1 MQLLKSNW
9 IVCFVLALTLAGW
22 AGVSAAQTAS
32 EAPESGVFAI
42 RANGSALGNERF
54 QIRRNGSGWE
64 VAGELQLQIPGGP
77 KVSETSTLR
86 MDAEWRPASYERR
99 QQSPQKGTLT
109 VAFSPEGSRLSSSTD
124 AGSQDQIYLLP
135 KEVVVLDTNFF
146 HQYSVLLR
154 QFNMEQAGLQ
164 RFNVFVPQ
172 EATPSLISL
181 TLVARETLP
190 VGGTPVELLHFR
202 AATEDIQLEIW
213 ATEQRQIQRI
223 EIPQAKL
230 EIVRQ
235 P

>member
-1 MQLLKSNW
+1 MQLLNSSW
-9 IVCFVLALTLAGW
+9 IVRSVLALVLAGW
-22 AGVSAAQTAS
+22 AEVLVAQSAPDG
-32 EAPESGVFAI
+32 PESGVFAI
-42 RANGSALGNERF
+42 RANGSALGTERF
-54 QIRRNGSGWE
+54 QIRQNGSGWE
-64 VAGELQLQIPGGP
+64 ASGDLQLQIPGGP
-77 KVSETSTLR
+77 KVSETSKLR

-99 QQSPQKGTLT
+99 QQSPQKGILT
-109 VAFSPEGSRLSSSTD
+109 VEFTPEGSHLSSSTD
-124 AGSQDQIYLLP
+124 AGSQDQIFLLP

-146 HQYSVLLR
+146 HQYGLLLR
-154 QFNMEQAGLQ
+154 QFDMARTGLQ